1 MASPGS
7 CTFPVALWN
16 CARMFTEGH
25 DGTMVG
31 IKADV
36 HGCCVPALRAT
47 AATNALAHQAA
58 RAKMQAWLGHANT
71 VTTRL

>member
-1 MASPGS
+1 
-7 CTFPVALWN
+7 
-16 CARMFTEGH
+16 MFTEGH